1 MEGLGKQPFKSW
13 VQGHEK
19 EVVYSEPAGQY
30 FVRSELLW
38 GLQKKYAGLPAA
50 ERAAWAAAQ
59 NPLPGEC
66 EGYLPCM
73 LHLEMETNA
82 RYLGLYPRGPHAGE
96 AVGALADLFSAIAE
110 DAKQPD
116 PVYVVPAEDRAD
128 FRTQLAKLRALL
140 APLGGPRAAE
150 ALRLLDATARRFR

>member
-1 MEGLGKQPFKSW
+1 LSKQPFKAW
-13 VQGHEK
+13 VLEHEK

-30 FVRSELLW
+30 FIRAELLW
-38 GLQKKYAGLPAA
+38 NLQRKYSNLPVA

-82 RYLGLYPRGPHAGE
+82 RYLSLYPRGPHAND
-96 AVGALADLFSAIAE
+96 AAGAIADLFTAIAE
-110 DAKQPD
+110 DAKERD

-128 FRTQLAKLRALL
+128 FRTQLGKLRALL
-140 APLGGPRAAE
+140 APVGSPRAAE
-150 ALRLLDATARRFR
+150 ALKLLDAIAQRFR